1 MKKYLFR
8 PDALIGLFCAVFLVL
23 ATEYA
28 WLGDYGP
35 SGQPE
40 VGAVVLYAWSVWLAV
55 KNSVWNWV
63 VSVVATGLYLYVFLN
78 LRFYADAG
86 LQAVYIVF
94 SVIGLLAWMRRD
106 AEPETEEADK
116 ASVPELL
123 TVAAAVFAGAVVT
136 REYLIEINGAAPFWD
151 ATLTAGSLGALY
163 LLIRK
168 RIETWFVWAVVD
180 VAYVGVFVSR
190 DLYLSAA
197 LYVVLL
203 AMVIH
208 AFFEWRPLVGR
219 GRSAEPAT

>member
-1 MKKYLFR
+1 VKKYLFR
-8 PDALIGLFCAVFLVL
+8 PDVLIGLSCALFLVL

-35 SGQPE
+35 SGQAE

-63 VSVVATGLYLYVFLN
+63 VSVVATALYLCVFLD

-86 LQAVYIVF
+86 LQVVYIVF
-94 SVIGLLAWMRRD
+94 AVVGLIAWMRR
-106 AEPETEEADK
+106 ETEPQAEEAER
-116 ASVPELL
+116 ASAGELIA
-123 TVAAAVFAGAVVT
+123 VVAAVFIGAVIV

-151 ATLTAGSLGALY
+151 ATLTASSLGALY

-168 RIETWFVWAVVD
+168 RIENWLVWAVVD
-180 VAYVGVFVSR
+180 IAYIGVFISR
-190 DLYLSAA
+190 DLYLSAV

-203 AMVIH
+203 AMVLR
-208 AFFEWRPLVGR
+208 AFSEWQPLLDERPEPE
-219 GRSAEPAT
+219 SAT